1 MVANTLP
8 RFHVLAALFQDSIR
22 SVPDFLR
29 HDRRYDLACF
39 VLEHDPFLRREEFLL
54 LREHIHDL
62 DLVANV
68 VALVFGI
75 GNDVGHG
82 GVRDFLAVVIA
93 IALFPEQRF
102 QLLHR
107 VFAGRVKFKQ
117 FPHHRRFR
125 FVNDQLPV
133 RFCVAENAAVAE
145 YDARLDGLLVTEFH
159 TRGQL
164 AQLVLRD
171 RRHDGQAQFGILIE
185 RVDVVVLEEYTDT
198 VAQKLARVL
207 DRVER
212 VSGEAGD
219 FFGDDQVELA
229 FGGVFDHAVEVFA
242 LFRGDTG
249 QALVNV
255 PRHECPREIPSDQIL
270 IVGNLIAQ

>member
-1 MVANTLP
+1 MAK
-8 RFHVLAALFQDSIR
+8 FHA
-22 SVPDFLR
+22 
-29 HDRRYDLACF
+29 
-39 VLEHDPFLRREEFLL
+39 
-54 LREHIHDL
+54 
-62 DLVANV
+62 
-68 VALVFGI
+68 
-75 GNDVGHG
+75 
-82 GVRDFLAVVIA
+82 
-93 IALFPEQRF
+93 
-102 QLLHR
+102 
-107 VFAGRVKFKQ
+107 
-117 FPHHRRFR
+117 
-125 FVNDQLPV
+125 
-133 RFCVAENAAVAE
+133 
-145 YDARLDGLLVTEFH
+145 
-159 TRGQL
+159 RGQL

-229 FGGVFDHAVEVFA
+229 FGGVFDHAVEVFT

-255 PRHECPREIPSDQIL
+255 PRHECPLEIPSDQIL

>member
-1 MVANTLP
+1 M
-8 RFHVLAALFQDSIR
+8 
-22 SVPDFLR
+22 
-29 HDRRYDLACF
+29 
-39 VLEHDPFLRREEFLL
+39 
-54 LREHIHDL
+54 
-62 DLVANV
+62 
-68 VALVFGI
+68 
-75 GNDVGHG
+75 
-82 GVRDFLAVVIA
+82 
-93 IALFPEQRF
+93 
-102 QLLHR
+102 
-107 VFAGRVKFKQ
+107 
-117 FPHHRRFR
+117 
-125 FVNDQLPV
+125 
-133 RFCVAENAAVAE
+133 
-145 YDARLDGLLVTEFH
+145 TEFH

-219 FFGDDQVELA
+219 FFGDDQVELT
-229 FGGVFDHAVEVFA
+229 FSGVLDHAVKV
-242 LFRGDTG
+242 LTLLRRDTG